1 MKKTITFTILALLA
15 VQVLAQEVKFTADKA
30 DWHSVSWSD
39 KWNVL
44 RFEIPIETPI
54 PHAEVTG
61 KAMLIAVPDTVQYL
75 KAYTFDVQDIYDMLT
90 RFSLKDGKLII
101 SDPNLSLYILHYTGE
116 TIGLI
121 ASGSR
126 SHVCVES
133 IDEVVNSIDSAF
145 STFVEV
151 SSETGSSF
159 LMKSMIRIMKM
170 PGKDLQSIAYGFKTG
185 MEAGSR
191 SVSVTNN
198 EFPQPSSEV
207 IEDNQTFRPS
217 DYQISEDLNIFPSE
231 NLSKKEAYGNPCQ
244 LDFLWGFNNWGGSPF
259 TGLMGMSDAGYSLR
273 TSFSSYQLEGYYNL
287 ILTRHFNF
295 GLGLGYESDIY
306 KFSNDYVDYR
316 ADAFTAI
323 DTLAAGGYYSTR
335 FVTRYVQ
342 LPVHIGWRVKESS
355 HEGFRI
361 ELAAIPALGWCGKHT
376 GLKHEFH
383 QDGTNPQDQR
393 NLTDAVNPF
402 KLDVRLKL
410 KFGGI
415 GVFLQVATM
424 PLFLDGTKIYPIKLG
439 FFL

>member
-1 MKKTITFTILALLA
+1 MKKTITFAILALLA

-44 RFEIPIETPI
+44 RFEIPIEPPI

-207 IEDNQTFRPS
+207 IEDNQTFSPS
-217 DYQISEDLNIFPSE
+217 DYQISEDLNISPSE

-244 LDFLWGFNNWGGSPF
+244 FDFLWGFNNWGGSPF

-410 KFGGI
+410 KFSGI

>member
-1 MKKTITFTILALLA
+1 MKKTITFAILALLA

-207 IEDNQTFRPS
+207 IEDNQTFSPS
-217 DYQISEDLNIFPSE
+217 DYQISEDLNISPSE

-355 HEGFRI
+355 HKGFRI

-410 KFGGI
+410 KFSGI

>member
-1 MKKTITFTILALLA
+1 MKKTITFAILALLA

-185 MEAGSR
+185 MDSGTS
-191 SVSVTNN
+191 SVNFTNSV
-198 EFPQPSSEV
+198 FPQTSSEV

-217 DYQISEDLNIFPSE
+217 DYQISEDLNISPSE

-244 LDFLWGFNNWGGSPF
+244 FDFLWGFNNWGGSPF

-383 QDGTNPQDQR
+383 QDGTNLQDQR

-410 KFGGI
+410 KFSGI

-439 FFL
+439 FFI

>member
-1 MKKTITFTILALLA
+1 MKKTITFAILALLA

-207 IEDNQTFRPS
+207 IEDNQTFSPS
-217 DYQISEDLNIFPSE
+217 DYQISEDLNISPSE

-244 LDFLWGFNNWGGSPF
+244 FDFLWGFNNWGGSPF

-410 KFGGI
+410 KFVGI

-439 FFL
+439 FFI

>member
-1 MKKTITFTILALLA
+1 MKKTITFAILALLA

-44 RFEIPIETPI
+44 RFEIPIEPPI

-207 IEDNQTFRPS
+207 IEDNQTFSPS
-217 DYQISEDLNIFPSE
+217 DYQISEDLNISPSE

-383 QDGTNPQDQR
+383 QDGTNLQDQR

-410 KFGGI
+410 KFSGI

-439 FFL
+439 FFI

>member
-1 MKKTITFTILALLA
+1 MKKTITFAILALLA

-116 TIGLI
+116 TIDLI
-121 ASGSR
+121 TSGSR

-133 IDEVVNSIDSAF
+133 IEVVNSIDSAF

-185 MEAGSR
+185 MDAGTS
-191 SVSVTNN
+191 SVNFTNSV
-198 EFPQPSSEV
+198 FPQTSSEV

-217 DYQISEDLNIFPSE
+217 DYQISEDLNISPSE

-244 LDFLWGFNNWGGSPF
+244 FDFLWGFNNWGGSPF

-355 HEGFRI
+355 HKGFRI

-410 KFGGI
+410 KFVGI

-424 PLFLDGTKIYPIKLG
+424 PLFIDGTKIYPIKLG

>member
-1 MKKTITFTILALLA
+1 MKKTITFAILALLA

-116 TIGLI
+116 TIDLI
-121 ASGSR
+121 TNSR
-126 SHVCVES
+126 SRVCKETD
-133 IDEVVNSIDSAF
+133 IEAVNVIDSAF
-145 STFVEV
+145 STFVEA
-151 SSETGSSF
+151 SSKTGSSF
-159 LMKSMIRIMKM
+159 LMKYMIRMMKM
-170 PGKDLQSIAYGFKTG
+170 SGKDLQSIAYGFKTG

-198 EFPQPSSEV
+198 VFPQTSSEV
-207 IEDNQTFRPS
+207 IEDNQTFSPS
-217 DYQISEDLNIFPSE
+217 DYQISEDLNISPSE
-231 NLSKKEAYGNPCQ
+231 NLSKKEAYGNPFQ

-259 TGLMGMSDAGYSLR
+259 TGLMGMSDAGYGLR

-355 HEGFRI
+355 HKGFRI

-383 QDGTNPQDQR
+383 QDGTNLQDQR

-410 KFGGI
+410 KFSGI

>member
-116 TIGLI
+116 TIDLI
-121 ASGSR
+121 TSGSR

-133 IDEVVNSIDSAF
+133 IEVVNSIDSAF

-207 IEDNQTFRPS
+207 IEDNQTFSPS
-217 DYQISEDLNIFPSE
+217 DYQISEDLNISPSE

-383 QDGTNPQDQR
+383 QDGTNLQDQR
-393 NLTDAVNPF
+393 NLPDAVNPF

-410 KFGGI
+410 KFSGI

>member
-1 MKKTITFTILALLA
+1 MKKTITFAILALLA

-198 EFPQPSSEV
+198 EFPQTSSEV
-207 IEDNQTFRPS
+207 IEDNQTFSPS
-217 DYQISEDLNIFPSE
+217 DYQISEDLNISPSE

-244 LDFLWGFNNWGGSPF
+244 FDFLWGFNNWGGSPF

-355 HEGFRI
+355 HKGFRI

-410 KFGGI
+410 KFSGI

-439 FFL
+439 FFI

>member
-116 TIGLI
+116 TIDLI
-121 ASGSR
+121 TSGSR

-133 IDEVVNSIDSAF
+133 IEVVNSIDSAF

-185 MEAGSR
+185 MDAGTS
-191 SVSVTNN
+191 SVNFTNSV
-198 EFPQPSSEV
+198 FPQTSSEV

-217 DYQISEDLNIFPSE
+217 DYQISEDLNISPSE

-244 LDFLWGFNNWGGSPF
+244 FDFLWGFNNWGGSPF

-383 QDGTNPQDQR
+383 QDGTNLQDQR

-410 KFGGI
+410 KFSGI